1 MAGSSFTRGVPF
13 KSPRRVV
20 VKFLLRSRGLARK
33 KVRKLR
39 EGHESA
45 HREIRRLTRLCEA
58 LQGMIGEAAGQVRR
72 LECEQFQRFREATRT
87 LPVDPPVGRH
97 GYGARMVELS
107 VRLAQV
113 IGFRS
118 AVRVMK
124 IFFAWLGVK
133 QGVPHA
139 TAIRNWLQR
148 LGVAV
153 MKEPLEQ
160 AGDWVWMADHSN
172 QIGQEKILVVLA
184 IRASQLPPPGTALR
198 LEDMRVL
205 AVRPGKSWKREDVA
219 AVYEELA
226 KVHGVPRQILSDG
239 AVELRESAVVLKTQR
254 SDCITL
260 QDFKHKAANF
270 LETALGGGS
279 RFSEFTAHVGRTRAA
294 IQQTEL
300 AHLTPPG
307 LKTKA
312 RFMNLGTLL
321 NWGQT
326 VLWLLD
332 HPEAKSRQGLS
343 ASRLESKLGWLRE
356 FVADLAAWNE
366 CQHVIQRGLEFINTQ
381 GVSAGASDRL
391 RVNLMAEL
399 KHVLSGDM
407 AERLIAFVKAAESQV
422 KEGERLPLSTEILES
437 SFARYKQLEGQHAKG
452 GFTSLVAA
460 FAGLLLNPTPS
471 TIKAKFSRVSTRH
484 VKQWLHEN
492 LDQTV
497 TSKRVA
503 TYREMKQATKSN
515 RTRDVKRATKTKTTS

>member
-1 MAGSSFTRGVPF
+1 MAGSSLTGGVQF

-20 VKFLLRSRGLARK
+20 VRFLLRSRGLARNK
-33 KVRKLR
+33 LRKLR
-39 EGHESA
+39 EGQESVR
-45 HREIRRLTRLCEA
+45 REVRRLSGLCA
-58 LQGMIGEAAGQVRR
+58 TLQEMLGKAAAQARR
-72 LECEQFQRFREATRT
+72 LECEQLERCREATRA
-87 LPVDPPVGRH
+87 LPADPPVGRH
-97 GYGARMVELS
+97 GYGVRMVEVS

-113 IGFRS
+113 VGFRS

-133 QGVPHA
+133 QRVPHA

-153 MKEPLEQ
+153 MTEPLPQ
-160 AGDWVWMADHSN
+160 ASDWVWMADHSN

-184 IRASQLPPPGTALR
+184 VRASQLPPPGTALR

-205 AVRPGKSWKREDVA
+205 AVRPGKCWKRENVA

-226 KVHGVPRQILSDG
+226 KVHGTPRQILSDG
-239 AVELRESAVVLKTQR
+239 AVELRESAVVLKTLR

-270 LETALGGGS
+270 LETTLGENS

-321 NWGQT
+321 KWGQT

-332 HPEAKSRQGLS
+332 HPETKSRQGLS
-343 ASRLESKLGWLRE
+343 ASRLESKLGWLHE
-356 FVADLAAWNE
+356 FVTDLAAWNE
-366 CQHVIQRGLEFINTQ
+366 CQHVIQRGLEFVNKQ
-381 GVSAGASDRL
+381 AVSAGASDRL
-391 RVNLMAEL
+391 RVHLMADL
-399 KHVLSGDM
+399 KHAVSRDM
-407 AERLIAFVKAAESQV
+407 AERLIAFVEAAESQV

-471 TIKAKFSRVSTRH
+471 TIKAKFSWVSTRH
-484 VKQWLHEN
+484 VKQWLDEN

-503 TYREMKQATKSN
+503 TYREMKQATKSK
-515 RTRDVKRATKTKTTS
+515 RERRATKTTTTS

>member
-1 MAGSSFTRGVPF
+1 VAGSSFQGGVQF

-20 VKFLLRSRGLARK
+20 VRFLLRSRERATGKL
-33 KVRKLR
+33 RKLR
-39 EGHESA
+39 EGYERA
-45 HREIRRLTRLCEA
+45 RREIQRLIRQSAAMEA
-58 LQGMIGEAAGQVRR
+58 VAGAAAAQVRR
-72 LECEQFQRFREATRT
+72 LECEQWAHFREAART
-87 LPVDPPVGRH
+87 LPPDPPVGPH

-107 VRLAQV
+107 VRLAQAV
-113 IGFRS
+113 GFRP
-118 AVRVMK
+118 AVKVMN
-124 IFFAWLGVK
+124 IFFAWLGVT
-133 QGVPHA
+133 QRVPHA

-153 MKEPLEQ
+153 IQEPLEQ
-160 AGDWVWMADHSN
+160 ANDWVWMADHSN

-184 IRASQLPPPGTALR
+184 VRASQLPPPGSALR
-198 LEDMRVL
+198 LEDMRAL
-205 AVRPGKSWKREDVA
+205 AVQPGKCWKREDVA
-219 AVYEELA
+219 RAYEELA
-226 KVHGVPRQILSDG
+226 KVHGAPRQVLSDG
-239 AVELRESAVVLKTQR
+239 AVELRESVVVLKAQR

-270 LETALGGGS
+270 LETALGESS
-279 RFSEFTAHVGRTRAA
+279 RFSEFTAQVGRTRAA

-321 NWGQT
+321 NWGQM

-332 HPEAKSRQGLS
+332 HPEAKSRQGLTDC
-343 ASRLESKLGWLRE
+343 RLESKLGWLRE
-356 FVADLAAWNE
+356 FTADLAAWNE
-366 CQHVIQRGLEFINTQ
+366 CQKVIQRGLEFVNTQ

-391 RVNLMAEL
+391 RV
-399 KHVLSGDM
+399 VLVEGLSHSLGRDM
-407 AERLIAFVKAAESQV
+407 AERLITFVKAAESQL

-471 TIKAKFSRVSTRH
+471 TIKAKFSRVSTKH
-484 VKQWLHEN
+484 VKQWLHEH

-503 TYREMKQATKSN
+503 TYREMKQASKSN
-515 RTRDVKRATKTKTTS
+515 TMRGTQRATKTTTTS

>member
-1 MAGSSFTRGVPF
+1 MAGSSFKEGVRF
-13 KSPRRVV
+13 KSPVRVV
-20 VKFLLRSRGLARK
+20 VKFLFRSRGLVRNK
-33 KVRKLR
+33 LRKLR
-39 EGHESA
+39 EVCESA
-45 HREIRRLTRLCEA
+45 NREVRRLTKRCAALEA
-58 LQGMIGEAAGQVRR
+58 LVGEAATHVRH
-72 LECEQFQRFREATRT
+72 LECEHWVRLREGTRM
-87 LPVDPPVGRH
+87 LPVDPAVGSH

-107 VRLAQV
+107 IRLAQAV
-113 IGFRS
+113 GFRP

-124 IFFAWLGVK
+124 IVFAWLGVE

-153 MKEPLEQ
+153 MKEPLER
-160 AGDWVWMADHSN
+160 ADDWVWMADHSN

-184 IRASQLPPPGTALR
+184 VRASQLPPPGTALR
-198 LEDMRVL
+198 QEDMRVL
-205 AVRPGKSWKREDVA
+205 TVQPGKCWKREDVA
-219 AVYEELA
+219 RVYEELA
-226 KVHGVPRQILSDG
+226 KIHGVPRQILSDG

-270 LETALGGGS
+270 LETVLGARS
-279 RFSEFTAHVGRTRAA
+279 RFSEFTAQVGRTRAA

-321 NWGQT
+321 KWGQT
-326 VLWLLD
+326 VLWLLN

-343 ASRLESKLGWLRE
+343 ACRLESKLGWLRE
-356 FVADLAAWNE
+356 FVVDLAAWNE
-366 CQHVIQRGLEFINTQ
+366 CQHVIQRGLAFINTQ
-381 GVSAGASDRL
+381 GVSAGASERL
-391 RVNLMAEL
+391 RPILMAGL
-399 KHVLSGDM
+399 SDSLSGDL
-407 AERLIAFVKAAESQV
+407 ADRLITFVKTAEGQV

-471 TIKAKFSRVSTRH
+471 TIKAKFSKVSTRH
-484 VKQWLHEN
+484 VKQWLNEH

-497 TSKRVA
+497 TSKRAA
-503 TYREMKQATKSN
+503 TYREMKQASKSN
-515 RTRDVKRATKTKTTS
+515 QTRLVQRATKTTTTS

>member
-1 MAGSSFTRGVPF
+1 VQF
-13 KSPRRVV
+13 KSPARVV
-20 VKFLLRSRGLARK
+20 VRFLLRSRERATVK
-33 KVRKLR
+33 CQKLR
-39 EGHESA
+39 DAYERA
-45 HREIRRLTRLCEA
+45 RREIRKLIRQCAA
-58 LQGMIGEAAGQVRR
+58 LQAVVGEMAARVRR
-72 LECEQFQRFREATRT
+72 LECEQFARFQEAARR
-87 LPVDPPVGRH
+87 LPVDPPVGSH

-107 VRLAQV
+107 VRLAQSV
-113 IGFRS
+113 GFRS
-118 AVRVMK
+118 AVKVMK
-124 IFFAWLGVK
+124 IFFAWLGIK
-133 QGVPHA
+133 QRVPHA

-153 MKEPLEQ
+153 MKERLEQ
-160 AGDWVWMADHSN
+160 ADDWVWMADHSN
-172 QIGQEKILVVLA
+172 QIGQEKILVMLA

-205 AVRPGKSWKREDVA
+205 TVRPGKCWKREDVA
-219 AVYEELA
+219 RVYEELA
-226 KVHGVPRQILSDG
+226 QVHGVPRQILSDG

-270 LETALGGGS
+270 LETALGESS
-279 RFSEFTAHVGRTRAA
+279 RFSEFTAQVGRTRAA

-300 AHLTPPG
+300 AHLTPPT

-321 NWGQT
+321 KWGQT

-343 ASRLESKLGWLRE
+343 ACRLESKLGWLRE

-366 CQHVIQRGLEFINTQ
+366 CQQVIQRGLEFINTQ
-381 GVSAGASDRL
+381 GVSAGASDCL
-391 RVNLMAEL
+391 RPILMAGL
-399 KHVLSGDM
+399 NHSPSGDM

-422 KEGERLPLSTEILES
+422 KQGERLPLSTEILES

-471 TIKAKFSRVSTRH
+471 TIKAKFSKVSTKH
-484 VKQWLHEN
+484 VKQWLHEH

-497 TSKRVA
+497 MSKRVA
-503 TYREMKQATKSN
+503 TYRETKQASKSN
-515 RTRDVKRATKTKTTS
+515 QTRHVQRATKTTTTS